1 MKIRIKTAHGY
12 ISFQPPLGGTPN
24 GVATL
29 QYRENAGAWE
39 ECDVEGWDFETV
51 PPPVDPDQPDE
62 DGYPFGI
69 TPSKSV
75 EYVAAIKEALLRE
88 GVNLNGPCGAFEICR
103 NVALGLADGGCGL
116 LFKDSGNNC
125 QHRSTDIVCYKNFD
139 QGATNIIDILSDS
152 GNLNTPTWQEKGEEE
167 NVAMDR
173 WCSPYDSAP
182 TSGNDSQTMSRS
194 VVK

>member
-24 GVATL
+24 GVATM

-39 ECDVEGWDFETV
+39 ECEVEGWDYETV
-51 PPPVDPDQPDE
+51 PDTPPPVEEEWP
-62 DGYPFGI
+62 GGI
-69 TPSKSV
+69 TPSQSV
-75 EYVAAIKEALLRE
+75 EYVAAIKDWLLRE
-88 GVNLNGPCGAFEICR
+88 GVNLQGPCGAFEICR
-103 NVALGLADGGCGL
+103 NVALGLVETGCGL
-116 LFKDSGNNC
+116 LFKDTGNNC
-125 QHRSTDIVCYKNFD
+125 QQRSTDIVCYKDFNA
-139 QGATNIIDILSDS
+139 GATRIIDILSDS
-152 GNLNTPTWQEKGEEE
+152 GNLNTPTWQEKGPED

-173 WCSPYDSAP
+173 WRSPYESSP